1 MFYIVPKALVKSSWL
16 GKKKKL
22 YGLRRET
29 ENGINCR
36 RCLFMQKAQKASQI
50 MRNSNNWA
58 RFLNIRSAN
67 KTQLHFYIPA
77 TNSFKT

>member
-16 GKKKKL
+16 GKQKKL

-50 MRNSNNWA
+50 MRNSNN
-58 RFLNIRSAN
+58 
-67 KTQLHFYIPA
+67 
-77 TNSFKT
+77 